1 MSASLTT
8 RLDGKVALV
17 TGSSRGMGRQ
27 NALELAQRGASL
39 VINYSSSAA
48 AASKV
53 VDEIKAVGSQAI
65 AIKADMSEPA
75 QIATLFEQAVKH
87 YGRLDIV
94 MSNSGVESFG
104 HISEVTPQE
113 FDRVFSINTK
123 GQFFVAQQAYKYLPP
138 GGRLVMISSVSAQA
152 KSVMNHSLY
161 SASKAAIE
169 ALVRCFA
176 LGALFL
182 CILSPYQAVLTD
194 YTIDFGSK
202 QITVNAI
209 APGGIKTDM
218 YADAARKY
226 LPNGNELS
234 DTQLDDVCGKACYSP
249 NALSQ
254 TPLTS
259 INLFPL
265 PPRHLLTLALK
276 SRS

>member
-182 CILSPYQAVLTD
+182 Y
-194 YTIDFGSK
+194 FGSK

-234 DTQLDDVCGKACYSP
+234 DTQLDDVIAKTSP
-249 NALSQ
+249 LHRLGYPQDVSRVLAFLCSEDGAWMNGQ
-254 TPLTS
+254 TLTVS
-259 INLFPL
+259 GGAAF
-265 PPRHLLTLALK
+265 
-276 SRS
+276 